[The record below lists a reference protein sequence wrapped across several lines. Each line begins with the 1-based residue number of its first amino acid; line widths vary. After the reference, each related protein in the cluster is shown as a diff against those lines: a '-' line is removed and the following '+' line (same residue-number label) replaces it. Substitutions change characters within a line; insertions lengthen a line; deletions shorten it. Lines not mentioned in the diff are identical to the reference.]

1 MCFRVRIGPAGYL
14 SLEVDNPSTPLKSD
28 AVGDFD
34 PSNGAAVWI
43 SMDCGPKPDSDICS
57 ILVGQV
63 TKLTLPYNFE
73 LN

>member
-1 MCFRVRIGPAGYL
+1 MFFRVRIGPAGYV
-14 SLEVDNPSTPLKSD
+14 SLEVDNPSSPLKSD

-34 PSNGAAVWI
+34 PSNGAAVWV
-43 SMDCGPKPDSDICS
+43 SMDCGPKPDSDTCS

-63 TKLTLPYNFE
+63 TIPALAYIF

>member
-1 MCFRVRIGPAGYL
+1 MFLRVRIGPAGYV

-34 PSNGAAVWI
+34 PSNGAAVWV
-43 SMDCGPKPDSDICS
+43 SMDCGPKPGSDTCS

-63 TKLTLPYNFE
+63 TIPTLPYTFE